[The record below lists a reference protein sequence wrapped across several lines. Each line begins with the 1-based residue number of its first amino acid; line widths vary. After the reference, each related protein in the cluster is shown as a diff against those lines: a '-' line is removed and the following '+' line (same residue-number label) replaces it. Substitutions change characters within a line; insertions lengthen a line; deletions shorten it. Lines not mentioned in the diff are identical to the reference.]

1 MARTTGVKS
10 RLDSAPTP
18 RHRWWTAAPSEVGIR
33 ISDAA
38 ARAGVSPRTLRY
50 YDELGLLSP
59 SDYTAGGERRYRD
72 ADLVQLQRILELREA
87 LGMNL
92 DEIKE
97 FLESEQRLDEVR
109 AAYRAKRDVHTKA
122 ARLQQKALLEEALQL
137 NESLKEQLDAKL
149 SAHGRLSGHALAER
163 RTVPPASGRAQLT
176 RLTTRR
182 LSPSSRRPERSV
194 SVVP

>member
-1 MARTTGVKS
+1 MARGTGLRS
-10 RLDSAPTP
+10 GTALPRSASPAPPLPADTP
-18 RHRWWTAAPSEVGIR
+18 ESGLR
-33 ISDAA
+33 IGDAA

-59 SDYTAGGERRYRD
+59 SEYTPGGERRYLE

-109 AAYRAKRDVHTKA
+109 AAYRARRDVNTKA
-122 ARLQQKALLEEALQL
+122 ARIQQRALLEEALHL

-149 SAHGRLSGHALAER
+149 TRMDGFRATLSQNAERCRQLLAE
-163 RTVPPASGRAQLT
+163 LD
-176 RLTTRR
+176 
-182 LSPSSRRPERSV
+182 
-194 SVVP
+194 

>member
-1 MARTTGVKS
+1 MKSESTAVKTAEPQ
-10 RLDSAPTP
+10 APVV
-18 RHRWWTAAPSEVGIR
+18 APEAGLR

-59 SDYTAGGERRYRD
+59 SQYTTGGERRYRD

-92 DEIKE
+92 EEIKE

-109 AAYRAKRDVHTKA
+109 AAYRAKKDVNTTA
-122 ARLQQKALLEEALQL
+122 ARVQQKELLEEALHL

-149 SAHGRLSGHALAER
+149 ARMDSVSGDARPECRPLPT
-163 RTVPPASGRAQLT
+163 TVGRAGVVT
-176 RLTTRR
+176 YRATRR
-182 LSPSSRRPERSV
+182 ELCPHVSRVRPFES
-194 SVVP
+194 

>member
-1 MARTTGVKS
+1 MARGTGVKS
-10 RLDSAPTP
+10 ASIGTDTTAPLVEV
-18 RHRWWTAAPSEVGIR
+18 APPVVGIR

-149 SAHGRLSGHALAER
+149 TRMDAFRATLSQNAER
-163 RTVPPASGRAQLT
+163 CRQL
-176 RLTTRR
+176 
-182 LSPSSRRPERSV
+182 LSELS
-194 SVVP
+194 

>member
-1 MARTTGVKS
+1 MPGGTDAS
-10 RLDSAPTP
+10 SASAETP
-18 RHRWWTAAPSEVGIR
+18 QPGLR
-33 ISDAA
+33 IGDAA

-59 SDYTAGGERRYRD
+59 SEYTAGGERRYRE

-109 AAYRAKRDVHTKA
+109 AAYRAKREVHTKA
-122 ARLQQKALLEEALQL
+122 ARLQRRALLEEALQL

-149 SAHGRLSGHALAER
+149 TRMDAFRATLAKNADR
-163 RTVPPASGRAQLT
+163 CRQL
-176 RLTTRR
+176 LT
-182 LSPSSRRPERSV
+182 EV
-194 SVVP
+194 EE

>member
-1 MARTTGVKS
+1 MARGTGVKGAS
-10 RLDSAPTP
+10 SVVDPTIELVLG
-18 RHRWWTAAPSEVGIR
+18 AAPEAGLR

-59 SDYTAGGERRYRD
+59 SDYTAGGERRYRE

-92 DEIKE
+92 EEIKE

-109 AAYRAKRDVHTKA
+109 AAYRAKREDNTEV
-122 ARLQQKALLEEALQL
+122 ARLQQKALLEEALHL

-149 SAHGRLSGHALAER
+149 ARMDAFRTTLSQNADRCRQLLAEL
-163 RTVPPASGRAQLT
+163 G
-176 RLTTRR
+176 
-182 LSPSSRRPERSV
+182 
-194 SVVP
+194 